1 MIETPIRS
9 CIEFHALI
17 NQSTNLHALP
27 RPFTPPSYNFGS
39 RQSREQRAK
48 ESRLQSEGGNRA
60 MAHGALGFKR
70 RGWTG
75 ERMRS
80 FVNWTPGGEGDAVE
94 EVGRAEGAWT
104 GGLDGGAGD
113 RGTQP

>member
-1 MIETPIRS
+1 MHLS
-9 CIEFHALI
+9 I
-17 NQSTNLHALP
+17 NQLTFMLSLD
-27 RPFTPPSYNFGS
+27 PSRRHHTISAPERGKS
-39 RQSREQRAK
+39 RA
-48 ESRLQSEGGNRA
+48 RLQCEGGNRA

-70 RGWTG
+70 GGWTG
-75 ERMRS
+75 GRMQS
-80 FVNWTPGGEGDAVE
+80 FVNWTPGGGGDAVE